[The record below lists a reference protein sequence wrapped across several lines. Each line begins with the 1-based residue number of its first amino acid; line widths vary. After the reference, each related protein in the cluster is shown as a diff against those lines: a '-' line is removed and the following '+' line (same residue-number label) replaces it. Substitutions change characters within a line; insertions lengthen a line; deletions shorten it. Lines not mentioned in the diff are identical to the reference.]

1 MPENSTGKSSSSN
14 GDHRNG
20 PPPLRGRVARGLPS
34 PVVAACLASAAL
46 GLAACAGPAST
57 RALPASAGTVSAR
70 SAAPTTAPPA
80 PSASATGSS
89 ATAAPATQPS
99 PSQAPSQTPPGSA
112 NPAIPLAPSQLPAFN
127 VEAWTE
133 QKAGPVDHVT
143 GHNIGLNECA
153 TVHGAATWQQ
163 QTYVSSSGGD
173 SAIFETY
180 TFGTA
185 AAARSAY
192 AAASAGMKSCQ
203 ATSRALQVA
212 NHITPDAVTHQTAS
226 ETDAAAFERVWTGVD
241 GISAFG
247 PQTNHLY
254 LAVRGTTLVV
264 LHFDEFG
271 KHPAAYDVRNDPAVL
286 ATLIG
291 VLTR

>member
-1 MPENSTGKSSSSN
+1 MPENSTGNSSSMN
-14 GDHRNG
+14 GDNRNV
-20 PPPLRGRVARGLPS
+20 PPRSRRRVTRGLPS
-34 PVVAACLASAAL
+34 PLVAACLAAAAL

-57 RALPASAGTVSAR
+57 QALPAGAGTVSAR
-70 SAAPTTAPPA
+70 SAATTAPPA
-80 PSASATGSS
+80 SSASATGST
-89 ATAAPATQPS
+89 ATAAATTQPS
-99 PSQAPSQTPPGSA
+99 PSAAPSQTQPGSA
-112 NPAIPLAPSQLPAFN
+112 NPALPVAPSQLPAFN
-127 VEAWTE
+127 VEAWTA
-133 QKAGPVDHVT
+133 QKTGPVEHVT

-163 QTYVSSSGGD
+163 QPYVSSSGGD

-192 AAASAGMKSCQ
+192 AAASAGMTSCQ

-212 NHITPDAVTHQTAS
+212 AHITADAVSRQTTSA
-226 ETDAAAFERVWTGVD
+226 TDAAAFERAWTGV
-241 GISAFG
+241 GGVSASG
-247 PQTNHLY
+247 AQINHLY

-271 KHPAAYDVRNDPAVL
+271 KNPAPYDVGNDPAVL
-286 ATLIG
+286 ATLAG
-291 VLTR
+291 VLSR